1 MKIWR
6 RCAAALALVFCLTQ
20 VAQAGA
26 LQQEKLD
33 IDLDKLPEWKMRSA
47 EVGGT
52 LLFSDSPEIV
62 DRDGILYSDV
72 VRGSARLLY
81 YHLNGTKQPKKI
93 VAVLENV
100 GKEDVNVTITNYGM
114 GGPSADYLY
123 VGRTTQQQY
132 FRGGNLAFAHV
143 PARGKRLLLQKM
155 NDIIVEPEKLV
166 YGVIDFDAAAPVR
179 VTVLM
184 LPHTEDPLQF
194 VSKAKVLPADASR
207 LRGTFVGMD
216 RVLKADKIYDG
227 KEHGPVAVTLADGV
241 LDRYRTGID
250 ATDGSIVENYGNYGI
265 LYHIHIPTKGGGS
278 TKYYLNPRGGVY
290 SGALTM
296 RLGAHAQGK
305 MLATPR
311 DRAFFGEDERTDD
324 ITYLGQQSNFR
335 SVWFDFSPPGA
346 SNLPARLI
354 LVPAK

>member
-1 MKIWR
+1 MNIWR
-6 RCAAALALVFCLTQ
+6 KCAAALAIVFCLTQ
-20 VAQAGA
+20 AAQAGA
-26 LQQEKLD
+26 LVKEK
-33 IDLDKLPEWKMRSA
+33 IDLDNLPEWKMRSA
-47 EVGGT
+47 DAGGT

-62 DRDGILYSDV
+62 KQDGILYSDV

-93 VAVLENV
+93 VAVLENS
-100 GKEDVNVTITNYGM
+100 GREDVNVTITNYGM
-114 GGPSADYLY
+114 GGPSSDYLY

-132 FRGGNLAFAHV
+132 FRGGNVAFAHV

-155 NDIIVEPEKLV
+155 NDIVVEPEKLV
-166 YGVIDFDAAAPVR
+166 YGVVDFDAPAPVR

-184 LPHTEDPLQF
+184 LPVTEDPLQF
-194 VSKAKVLPADASR
+194 VSKAKVLPADASH
-207 LRGTFVGMD
+207 LRGTFAGMD
-216 RVLKADKIYDG
+216 RVLKSDKIYDG

-250 ATDGSIVENYGNYGI
+250 ATDGSIVENYGNYGV

-290 SGALTM
+290 SGAMTM
-296 RLGAHAQGK
+296 RLGAHASGK
-305 MLATPR
+305 LLSTPR
-311 DRAFFGEDERTDD
+311 DRAFFGEDAKTDD
-324 ITYLGQQSNFR
+324 ITYLGEESNFR
-335 SVWFDFSPPGA
+335 SVWFEFSPPGA

-354 LVPAK
+354 LVPGK